1 MNTIDRRP
9 RTMRLAQDAT
19 PWQARMPI
27 AQDLPLDRT
36 DESLIALRRILRAT
50 ELYGRELAQKAG
62 LTAVQIRVLQIVNET
77 GQSTP
82 KAISQRMGVSQAT
95 MTALIDRLSAKGMV
109 ERQRSETDRRQTN
122 LLITE
127 KGRAAV
133 QSDPDP
139 LQQRFVKRFEALED
153 WEQALTVAVLER
165 VASMLGT
172 ADIDASPVLDAG
184 DLRTDSALDKG

>member
-9 RTMRLAQDAT
+9 RTMRLAQYAT